1 MKTRITEMF
10 GVETPIVMGGMTGV
24 GYGELVAAVANAGA
38 LGFIVA
44 HMFPSGEALLA
55 EIEKTRRLTD
65 KPFGVNLTLL
75 PSINPI
81 PYDAYREA
89 IIESGIKIVETAGRA
104 PVDHLP
110 RFKEAGVKVI
120 HKCTS
125 VRHAI
130 SAVKH
135 GVDVIS
141 IDGFECAGH
150 PGEDDVGLIVLL
162 PATVDAMDVPVIASG
177 GMADGRSLV
186 AALALGADGVNM
198 GTRFCATVE
207 AQIHENVKDQIVRNT
222 ERDTVMVGRSLR
234 NSVRVARNA
243 ISEQVAEIQRD
254 PTKTFADVRELMAG
268 ARGRENVLREGDV
281 DGGCGHRPSTRVA
294 RGSDPRRQCPDFGA
308 ARRRTDAALA
318 PNRRRRRPVGV
329 DRLCRSNVGV
339 VHVCSDCRECRH
351 PCPGIGRP
359 GRRIAVVCL
368 SSLGHRQIGHGPAL
382 SAGPWRAPRFSH
394 RVVVC
399 HWLAA
404 A

>member
-24 GYGELVAAVANAGA
+24 GMGDLVASVANAGA
-38 LGFIVA
+38 LGFLVA

-55 EIEKTRRLTD
+55 EIERIKTLTD

-89 IIESGIKIVETAGRA
+89 IIESGIKIVETAGRT

-110 RFKEAGVKVI
+110 RFKENGVKVI

-125 VRHAI
+125 VRHAV

-135 GVDVIS
+135 GCDVIS

-162 PATVDAMDVPVIASG
+162 PATVDAIDVPVIASG

-198 GTRFCATVE
+198 GTRFCATQE
-207 AQIHENVKDQIVRNT
+207 ARIHENVKKQIVANT
-222 ERDTVMVGRSLR
+222 ERDTILVGRSLR
-234 NSVRVARNA
+234 NTSRVARNA
-243 ISEQVAEIQRD
+243 VSEQVFEIQRD
-254 PTKTFADVRELMAG
+254 HTKTFAEVQELMAG
-268 ARGRENVLREGDV
+268 VRGRENVLRDGNM
-281 DGGCGHRPSTRVA
+281 DGGIWTTGQSQALIHDIPTCAEVVRNIMTQAEDILAKRMKA
-294 RGSDPRRQCPDFGA
+294 FA
-308 ARRRTDAALA
+308 A
-318 PNRRRRRPVGV
+318 
-329 DRLCRSNVGV
+329 
-339 VHVCSDCRECRH
+339 
-351 PCPGIGRP
+351 
-359 GRRIAVVCL
+359 
-368 SSLGHRQIGHGPAL
+368 
-382 SAGPWRAPRFSH
+382 
-394 RVVVC
+394 
-399 HWLAA
+399 
-404 A
+404 